1 MLESITRPRMRSSL
15 ATLASM
21 HEDDFAELVWEN
33 GQILMRGISG
43 RTQKGHS
50 CSRTTSASSLYPS
63 VAQAENGGNMHTK
76 RARLETVCSISND
89 STFSGFMG
97 HRDSDLNFTNNN
109 SDLHSFPELYRF
121 NLDGSKRKSKSDDDD
136 DDDEH
141 PTDSQTVLE
150 HDRPRSRQ
158 LDPSDSLMRSPRL
171 NSSETQVSVSELHT
185 SSLLDQR
192 GSHPDKKTRA
202 VNFSNLRPA
211 AVFKANSQSSNVT
224 RPTYGTVVSTRVD
237 DQEFK
242 GSKYES
248 NTVEPTVI
256 EPATTVSKSA
266 TALQNQPQA
275 DLIPSVGEIK
285 ESLPEAF
292 GHMNHKSS
300 DQQANTEA
308 GKVPNINK
316 FAEPAVASS
325 SVRSLGA
332 SNDPTYSFR
341 RTYEDTESSEYRS
354 EDFTRN
360 GEEPQGLIK
369 QAFVRG
375 GTSAKRSRTAQVHN
389 LSERV
394 DKASML
400 DEAIEY
406 LKTLQLQ
413 LLIMSMGSG
422 LCIPPMMLPTT
433 MQNIMCAPLHLTHFS
448 PMGCNPGQFPTSDLP
463 GITGTRFQM
472 LGFPMSVSHPPF
484 VPFVGMPS
492 TQSVAAPGIHGAE
505 PPPLRN
511 INQYDSNQK

>member
-1 MLESITRPRMRSSL
+1 
-15 ATLASM
+15 
-21 HEDDFAELVWEN
+21 
-33 GQILMRGISG
+33 
-43 RTQKGHS
+43 
-50 CSRTTSASSLYPS
+50 
-63 VAQAENGGNMHTK
+63 MHTK

-136 DDDEH
+136 KH

-242 GSKYES
+242 VSKYES
-248 NTVEPTVI
+248 NPLEPTVI

-300 DQQANTEA
+300 DQQANTEG

-341 RTYEDTESSEYRS
+341 RTYEDTEESEYRS
-354 EDFTRN
+354 EDFTRV
-360 GEEPQGLIK
+360 K
-369 QAFVRG
+369 V
-375 GTSAKRSRTAQVHN
+375 T
-389 LSERV
+389 
-394 DKASML
+394 
-400 DEAIEY
+400 
-406 LKTLQLQ
+406 
-413 LLIMSMGSG
+413 
-422 LCIPPMMLPTT
+422 
-433 MQNIMCAPLHLTHFS
+433 
-448 PMGCNPGQFPTSDLP
+448 
-463 GITGTRFQM
+463 
-472 LGFPMSVSHPPF
+472 
-484 VPFVGMPS
+484 
-492 TQSVAAPGIHGAE
+492 
-505 PPPLRN
+505 PPPP
-511 INQYDSNQK
+511 IYDSFLSTVLVFKAFKNSNLIYCRTVKSLRV